1 MDTIIFCKKCH
12 QPAATVVKDGDGTK
26 VMQNGKSI
34 LNIKG
39 ETKMNNFSIN
49 CPHGH
54 PVRVN
59 L

>member
-1 MDTIIFCKKCH
+1 MDIFCSKCH
-12 QPAATVVKDGDGTK
+12 RLAATVVKNDNETK
-26 VMQNGKSI
+26 VMQNGQTV

-39 ETKMNNFSIN
+39 GTKMNNFAVN

-54 PVRVN
+54 PVRIE